1 MHKTYLI
8 FCYSALFIFSCAVF
22 GGCSKKKE
30 VPDPPTSR
38 SELVL
43 DLFSALA
50 KKDHNTALG
59 KIERLRKLDSGNLF
73 LASLEMK
80 EKNNA
85 AISEIQKLLNEG
97 KLDEAINLNND
108 FMLKRGRNE
117 DFIAIQN
124 ELQVIKQLRE
134 TVDALN
140 DPSSSTRLARNAAKL
155 KTMASKYKPAEAF
168 IPYAND
174 KLAQAKKLFSTEK
187 KKAVEDLSLEIM
199 GLMSKK
205 DPKAANVI
213 AILAIENPEH
223 PVIMGYM
230 DYINNLPDK
239 PALGVE
245 RPKFKK

>member
-8 FCYSALFIFSCAVF
+8 FCYSAVLLFSCGFLGA
-22 GGCSKKKE
+22 CSKKRE

-43 DLFSALA
+43 DLFSALG

-73 LASLEMK
+73 LANLEMK

-97 KLDEAINLNND
+97 KLEEAINLNND

-117 DFIAIQN
+117 DFISIQN
-124 ELQVIKQLRE
+124 ELQVLKQLKD

-168 IPYAND
+168 IPYANE
-174 KLAQAKKLFSTEK
+174 KLAQAKKLFSSEK
-187 KKAVEDLSLEIM
+187 KKAVEDMSLEII
-199 GLMSKK
+199 GLISKK

-223 PVIMGYM
+223 PVIMAYM
-230 DYINNLPDK
+230 DYIINLPDK
-239 PALGVE
+239 TTLSVE
-245 RPKFKK
+245 RPKLKK